1 MADLRHSE
9 TALTVRRLWPSDRQ
23 AILDYF
29 CRLDSETRANR
40 FMGHVSEA
48 GIRTYAEQAMRARG
62 VMYGAFL
69 HGALRG
75 LGELRPSSGG
85 SSHYFLGPQAE
96 AAFAVEREFR
106 RKGLG
111 AALFERIT
119 QAARNRGVSDL
130 HVRCFARNGPMIR
143 LAARQG
149 AALSRDGL
157 EADGSLHLSGA
168 TPLSLWYETIA
179 EAFDFTLSVT
189 RPRTEVSDGRDAA

>member
-1 MADLRHSE
+1 MADLRHSD

-23 AILDYF
+23 AVLDYF

-40 FMGHVSEA
+40 FMGQVSET
-48 GIRTYAEQAMRARG
+48 GIRAYADQAMRARG

-69 HGALRG
+69 DGTLRG
-75 LGELRPSSGG
+75 LGELRPAAGG
-85 SSHYFLGPQAE
+85 SSSYFLGPQAE

-106 RKGLG
+106 RRGLG

-157 EADGSLHLSGA
+157 EADGALHLSSA

-189 RPRTEVSDGRDAA
+189 RPRSDVSHGRNAA

>member
-1 MADLRHSE
+1 MAESRHCDSPSF
-9 TALTVRRLWPSDRQ
+9 VRRLWPSDRQ
-23 AILDYF
+23 GVIDYF
-29 CRLDSETRANR
+29 SRLDGETRANR

-48 GIRTYAEQAMRARG
+48 GIRAYAEQAITARG

-69 HGALRG
+69 AGDLRG
-75 LGELRPSSGG
+75 LAELRPVVAGRSS
-85 SSHYFLGPQAE
+85 YFLGPQAE

-106 RKGLG
+106 RHGLG
-111 AALFERIT
+111 AALFARIT

-149 AALSRDGL
+149 AAIERDGM
-157 EADGSLHLSGA
+157 ETDGALHLDHA

-179 EAFDFTLSVT
+179 EAFDFTLSVS
-189 RPRTEVSDGRDAA
+189 RNRVDLSRGQDAA

>member
-1 MADLRHSE
+1 MADSRQSDS
-9 TALTVRRLWPSDRQ
+9 ASFVRRLWPSDRQ
-23 AILDYF
+23 AVLDYF
-29 CRLDSETRANR
+29 SRLDGETRASR

-48 GIRTYAEQAMRARG
+48 GIRAYAEQAITARG

-69 HGALRG
+69 DGTLRG
-75 LGELRPSSGG
+75 LAELRPNAAGRSS
-85 SSHYFLGPQAE
+85 YYLGPEAE
-96 AAFAVEREFR
+96 AAFAVERAFR
-106 RKGLG
+106 RNGLG

-149 AALSRDGL
+149 AAIRRDGL
-157 EADGSLHLSGA
+157 ETDGALHLEHA

-179 EAFDFTLSVT
+179 EAFDFTLSVS
-189 RPRTEVSDGRDAA
+189 RPRPDLSHGKDAA

>member
-1 MADLRHSE
+1 MADPRHCDPSP
-9 TALTVRRLWPSDRQ
+9 LVRRLWPSDRQ
-23 AILDYF
+23 AVLDYF
-29 CRLDSETRANR
+29 CRLDGDTRASR

-48 GIRTYAEQAMRARG
+48 GIRAYAEQAMTARG

-69 HGALRG
+69 DGTLRG
-75 LGELRPSSGG
+75 LAELRPATAGRSS
-85 SSHYFLGPQAE
+85 YYLGREAE

-111 AALFERIT
+111 AALFRRIT

-143 LAARQG
+143 LACRQG
-149 AALSRDGL
+149 AELSRDGF
-157 EADGSLHLSGA
+157 EADGALHLEHA
-168 TPLSLWYETIA
+168 TPLSVWYETIA

-189 RPRTEVSDGRDAA
+189 QKRPDVAPGRDAA